1 MAIPGY
7 DNKGALQQ
15 VNQLWSMLDD
25 MSQNDPEAYRTFIER
40 QIREGAEFH
49 SPPEPHACIRTSVLG
64 PKEDVLYINICG
76 WKRVPAAT
84 SYSDPV
90 PVCGGRM
97 EKVTEEKE
105 RYSVVDV
112 AFNPEVLE
120 TTEKEKHEK
129 EQLHLLAVNFIQ
141 QQHNLSLSQR
151 YKLTKDK
158 IKGSIQ
164 DMKQR
169 LMSPHTPES
178 SAHKPQSEPAPSL
191 LQQISSLRLA
201 ETESNEDSSI
211 QLSMERE
218 KKPARSGLIEV
229 ISSTESDQSQPQQPR
244 HHLTVCPDSSGSTR
258 SLKLS
263 VELPGVRSVSQCQL
277 SISQDDILLEVEDIY
292 YLHLPF
298 PESVKE
304 ETCIATFSKKEQTL
318 NVSVTVL

>member
-15 VNQLWSMLDD
+15 VNQFWSMLDD
-25 MSQNDPEAYRTFIER
+25 MSQKNPEAYRTFIER
-40 QIREGAEFH
+40 QLREGAEFH

-151 YKLTKDK
+151 YKFTKDK

-164 DMKQR
+164 NMKQR
-169 LMSPHTPES
+169 LMSPHTSES
-178 SAHKPQSEPAPSL
+178 SVNKPQSEPAPSL
-191 LQQISSLRLA
+191 LQQISSLRMA
-201 ETESNEDSSI
+201 ESNEDSSI

-298 PESVKE
+298 PELVKE

-318 NVSVTVL
+318 NVLVTVL

>member
-1 MAIPGY
+1 M
-7 DNKGALQQ
+7 QQ
-15 VNQLWSMLDD
+15 VNQFWSMLDD
-25 MSQNDPEAYRTFIER
+25 MSQNNPEAYRTFIER
-40 QIREGAEFH
+40 QLREGAEFH
-49 SPPEPHACIRTSVLG
+49 AAPQPHACIRISVLG
-64 PKEDVLYINICG
+64 PNEDILYINMCG

-105 RYSVVDV
+105 RYSVIDV

-120 TTEKEKHEK
+120 MTEKDKHEK
-129 EQLHLLAVNFIQ
+129 EKLHLLAVNFIQ
-141 QQHNLSLSQR
+141 QQHNLSLSQC

-169 LMSPHTPES
+169 LMSPHTCKS
-178 SAHKPQSEPAPSL
+178 SANKPQSEPAPSL
-191 LQQISSLRLA
+191 LQQISSLRMA
-201 ETESNEDSSI
+201 ESNEDSSI
-211 QLSMERE
+211 QLSMEQE
-218 KKPARSGLIEV
+218 KKPARPGLIEV
-229 ISSTESDQSQPQQPR
+229 ISSTESDQSQPQQPQ
-244 HHLTVCPDSSGSTR
+244 HHLTVCPDSSGSSR

-277 SISQDDILLEVEDIY
+277 SISQDDVLLEVEDIY

-298 PESVKE
+298 PGLVKE
-304 ETCIATFSKKEQTL
+304 ETCVATFSKKKQTL
-318 NVSVTVL
+318 NVTVTML